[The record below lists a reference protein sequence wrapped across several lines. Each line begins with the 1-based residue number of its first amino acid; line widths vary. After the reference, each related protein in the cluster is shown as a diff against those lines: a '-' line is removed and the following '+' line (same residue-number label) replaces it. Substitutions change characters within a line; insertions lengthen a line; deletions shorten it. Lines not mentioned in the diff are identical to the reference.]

1 MMGNWAA
8 CGGYQ
13 LPPTTRVARAVVREA
28 VALRVRLRP
37 ALMTCA
43 REGARL
49 FVSVRNFARN
59 FLRNE
64 ATARTWAL
72 ARQIVPLVARLRPI
86 VISYAKES
94 TNAVLFGSPALR
106 IGAAACVA
114 FAVTLGSYATQ
125 SPREPVVRSFLE
137 RAGFSP
143 QQSTAKSDRLDAYVR
158 EERAAG
164 ARLDGAGSDV
174 SASWPFGD
182 RISTGVQIGPNGER
196 TYGIRISVPVGTP
209 VRAAADGVVDFTGN
223 ASDGYGQKVVVRH
236 GAIRT
241 VYGHVSEILVT
252 PKTKVRKGQLIA
264 KSGQSG
270 FAMSPRLYLG
280 LLGADANVDPIAY
293 FAKAGTIDRK
303 ARIPLPEPRP
313 TPPQDDIPVAATT
326 RPEIL

>member
-1 MMGNWAA
+1 MMGNCTA
-8 CGGYQ
+8 CGGSRLQ
-13 LPPTTRVARAVVREA
+13 SATRFVRAVVREA
-28 VALRVRLRP
+28 IALRVRLRP
-37 ALMTCA
+37 VLMMCA
-43 REGARL
+43 RKGAQCLAHCR
-49 FVSVRNFARN
+49 SG
-59 FLRNE
+59 E
-64 ATARTWAL
+64 ATAQIAAL
-72 ARQIVPLVARLRPI
+72 ARQIVPLVVRLRPI
-86 VISYAKES
+86 VACHTKEA
-94 TNAVLFGSPALR
+94 TLALLFGGPALR
-106 IGAAACVA
+106 IGAAACIA
-114 FAVTLGSYATQ
+114 FAVTLGSYWTHV
-125 SPREPVVRSFLE
+125 PGEPVVRSFLE

-164 ARLDGAGSDV
+164 ARLDGAGGSDV
-174 SASWPFGD
+174 AVSWPFGD
-182 RISTGVQIGPNGER
+182 RISTGVQVGPNGER

-209 VRAAADGVVDFTGN
+209 VRAAADGVVDFAGN
-223 ASDGYGQKVVVRH
+223 ASDGYGQKIVVKH

-241 VYGHVSEILVT
+241 VYGHVSEILVA

-303 ARIPLPEPRP
+303 VRIPLPEPRP
-313 TPPQDDIPVAATT
+313 TPPHDIPVAATM